1 MIMTSSK
8 KTRSHH
14 SLHTTQEHHNVT
26 NPKKLKKCTIISGI
40 PQKFHRFALFDPAK
54 ISNLMTPAHPILCAP
69 WKKFWATDE
78 ASAYLDNDRLTPPNF
93 HSGWCVPCG
102 LWLVFL
108 FHKIEKYIYIYVR
121 WTFMY
126 YLNAVFCLLFLS
138 SLKWF
143 FLQRPSEKFKKIKK
157 IKKKLAIFFWF
168 FWFFWIS
175 GMAKIQKNQKKTKK

>member
-14 SLHTTQEHHNVT
+14 SLHTTQEHHYVT

-54 ISNLMTPAHPILCAP
+54 ISDLMTPAHPILCAP

-108 FHKIEKYIYIYVR
+108 FHKIEKYIYIRIIMLKTIRHPWHQHSWTLVLCISQFSIRSLGPHSR
-121 WTFMY
+121 WILYAM
-126 YLNAVFCLLFLS
+126 
-138 SLKWF
+138 
-143 FLQRPSEKFKKIKK
+143 
-157 IKKKLAIFFWF
+157 
-168 FWFFWIS
+168 
-175 GMAKIQKNQKKTKK
+175 